1 MPFNDLKA
9 HIYRLYRPAIALRN
23 VITKERRVHYEHMLA
38 IVSAALFMLALLA
51 FAIQYGTLGDLPGVD
66 YVGMFSYKI
75 YGLFLIVLSVAFVF
89 TALEAMHRSQ
99 YFHGLDQVLAEA
111 SDPLHVPV
119 SWEVAS
125 IVVDTP
131 AHDITLGF
139 LDSTFGQEILYRAG
153 ISSEAYEYFYT
164 HRTPQLTGD
173 AFIIDRHG
181 GVVLATYAKSLC
193 KNDPDFVQFLAD
205 NGVSAAHFVE
215 AARWVT
221 RIERGERRRAR
232 WWSRDN
238 LGRIPGVG
246 KTWGYGETYLLER
259 YGHDLTEDHVWPS
272 AVMTRHREEDEVEQM
287 EAVLSRA
294 RQSNVMVVGSDL
306 LNVRQKVAQLYHKI
320 REGEALPP
328 LEGRRVFLI
337 DLEVIVSA
345 HPDKADFEEA
355 LRKVFDQA
363 VAAGNIVLYF
373 EYFAVAVSS
382 AHTIGVDIVDI
393 ILPYLQSDRVQLVAA
408 ATKDGFFSRL
418 QQDSRLMQAFDV
430 IQTQDV
436 SKSAL
441 LAILEQRALELE
453 RKTKVTTTIPALDSI
468 AKVADQYFP
477 TGVMPDKAFDL
488 LEEVIPAVMTHGKDV
503 VLESDVHELVTRKT
517 GVPVGTPT
525 TEERDRLLTLEQVLH
540 RRVVG
545 QDHAVDAVAKAIRR
559 NRAGVEGNDRPIGS
573 FLFLGPT
580 GVGKTET
587 AKALAE
593 VMFGDQNAMTRLDMS
608 EFQGADALERMI
620 GNYDLGKPGILAS
633 LIREKQY
640 GVLLLDEFEKSDV
653 HVHDLFLQVLDEG
666 KFTDASGN
674 VVNARNLI
682 IIATSNAGADLLW
695 KWEEEKKDLS
705 QQKKVLIDELISRGL
720 FRPEFLNR
728 FDDVV
733 MFHVLQPEQVRGI
746 ARNQL
751 AILQKRLR
759 DEQRIDVSFDDS
771 LVEKVAELGYDPK
784 FGGRSMRR
792 VIQEHVEQLIADLII
807 KGDIQPGTHVTLQ
820 GKNLKA

>member
-164 HRTPQLTGD
+164 RRTPQLTGD

-193 KNDPDFVQFLAD
+193 KNDPDFVQFLTD
-205 NGVSAAHFVE
+205 NGVSVAHFVE

>member
-164 HRTPQLTGD
+164 RRTPQLTGD